1 MARIFSGPFGLGEK
15 VKLATEQILGDEGSI
30 KIRQEGLEET
40 LESLQ
45 NQYDRQKL
53 SIAATIE
60 AYRKQFVQLDVF
72 VTQMNNTSN
81 YLSQQFAAL
90 SGTKK

>member
-1 MARIFSGPFGLGEK
+1 M
-15 VKLATEQILGDEGSI
+15 
-30 KIRQEGLEET
+30 
-40 LESLQ
+40 
-45 NQYDRQKL
+45 
-53 SIAATIE
+53 
-60 AYRKQFVQLDVF
+60 QLDVF